1 MVISGTTG
9 DAVRDEQLRAAA
21 LEASGVTGGDT
32 VSTASLA
39 VSLDRI
45 RALDGVVGAD
55 TRREAGPSGA
65 TLLFAVTL
73 GSKPLQAEAAAPVFP
88 VLYRDSRS
96 MLKLTMNGGI
106 GLNSDTNAFFRNWE
120 AFNASS
126 PIAPGPPTGLN
137 VTFTDVSI
145 EPGIGGITRLGQ
157 QPVYVYGAATVVA
170 SGTLGPDIYQR
181 NERCTWRSRR
191 ATAACSGRA
200 TSARW

>member
-1 MVISGTTG
+1 
-9 DAVRDEQLRAAA
+9 
-21 LEASGVTGGDT
+21 
-32 VSTASLA
+32 
-39 VSLDRI
+39 
-45 RALDGVVGAD
+45 
-55 TRREAGPSGA
+55 
-65 TLLFAVTL
+65 
-73 GSKPLQAEAAAPVFP
+73 
-88 VLYRDSRS
+88 

-181 NERCTWRSRR
+181 NDSMHVAIEKGYGGVLWARDKRTLVNASVGQTEPP
-191 ATAACSGRA
+191 AS
-200 TSARW
+200 TSAPTPTPAGSPTTLPPPSPPTGRRPARTGHMGRHPPGARRPRPASTGLPTAHRRG